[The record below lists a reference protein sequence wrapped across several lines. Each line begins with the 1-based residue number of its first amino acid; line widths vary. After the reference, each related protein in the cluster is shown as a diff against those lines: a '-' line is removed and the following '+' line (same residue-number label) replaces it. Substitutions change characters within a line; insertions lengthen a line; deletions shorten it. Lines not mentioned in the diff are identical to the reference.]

1 MLRGL
6 PRPSIHRLSKLH
18 VIQPVGLAFAAGI
31 TGKAHQRRQR
41 KANVPRRPLKG
52 FAMKRA
58 SLVLTLA
65 LASALAIVPA
75 SAQTL
80 KAVKDRGA
88 VLCGVSQG
96 LPGFSSPDDKGNWTG
111 LDVDVCRAIA
121 AAVFND
127 ATKVKFVPLS
137 AKDRFT
143 ALQSGEIDVLSRNT
157 TWTLSR
163 DTSLGANFTGVT
175 YYDGQG
181 FLVKKSL
188 KVNSALE
195 LNSASVCVQT
205 GTTTEQNL
213 ADYFKGNNM
222 KYEVIAFGT
231 ADESVKAYESGRCD
245 VFTSDV
251 SQLYAERLKLSNP
264 ADHAVLPEVISKEP
278 LGPMVRHGDD
288 QWFDVVKW
296 TLFAM
301 VNAEELGVT
310 QKNVDEMAKSD
321 KPELKRAFGT
331 DGNLGEQ
338 LGLTKVWLSRIVKA
352 VGNYGEAF
360 EPRNPPSQFVI
371 KLQRALGGRA
381 GWSGFVVQLLFV
393 AVLAWISYEIVANAR
408 ANLQAQ
414 RITAGFG
421 FLQNTAGFDV
431 SQSLIPYTGS
441 DTYTRVFLVGLV
453 NTLLVSVIGIFFAT
467 VIGFIVA
474 LGRLSP
480 NWLLSR
486 ISGGYVELIR
496 NLPLLFQILF
506 WYLAVLAALPSPRQ
520 SISVL

>member
-1 MLRGL
+1 
-6 PRPSIHRLSKLH
+6 
-18 VIQPVGLAFAAGI
+18 
-31 TGKAHQRRQR
+31 
-41 KANVPRRPLKG
+41 
-52 FAMKRA
+52 MKRV

-65 LASALAIVPA
+65 VAAGLSAQAA

-80 KAVKDRGA
+80 KAVKDRGQ
-88 VLCGVSQG
+88 LSCGVSQG
-96 LPGFSSPDDKGNWTG
+96 LPGFSTPDDKGNWTG
-111 LDVDVCRAIA
+111 LDVDICRAIA
-121 AAVFND
+121 AAIFND
-127 ATKVKFVPLS
+127 ATKIKFVPLS

-163 DTSLGANFTGVT
+163 DTSLGASFTGVT

-231 ADESVKAYESGRCD
+231 ADETIKAYESGRCD

-251 SQLYAERLKLSNP
+251 SQLYAERLKVANP
-264 ADHAVLPEVISKEP
+264 ADHVVLPEVISKEP

-301 VNAEELGVT
+301 VGAEELGIT

-321 KPELKRAFGT
+321 KPELKRVFGT

-338 LGLTKVWLSRIVKA
+338 LGLTKDWVSRIVKA
-352 VGNYGEAF
+352 TGNYGESF
-360 EPRNPPSQFVI
+360 ERNVGSGSKLGIARGLNNLWNKGGIQYSPP
-371 KLQRALGGRA
+371 
-381 GWSGFVVQLLFV
+381 
-393 AVLAWISYEIVANAR
+393 
-408 ANLQAQ
+408 
-414 RITAGFG
+414 
-421 FLQNTAGFDV
+421 
-431 SQSLIPYTGS
+431 
-441 DTYTRVFLVGLV
+441 
-453 NTLLVSVIGIFFAT
+453 
-467 VIGFIVA
+467 
-474 LGRLSP
+474 
-480 NWLLSR
+480 
-486 ISGGYVELIR
+486 IR
-496 NLPLLFQILF
+496 
-506 WYLAVLAALPSPRQ
+506 
-520 SISVL
+520 